1 MKKNGFLEGSFIAT
15 FNLVITKIMG
25 MLYVIPFYAIVGSL
39 GGALYSYAY
48 TIYSIFLSV
57 SNAGIPNAI
66 SKITS
71 EYNAKGLKEAKVRT
85 FTLGK
90 KIIGKISLIAFI
102 FLFVFAKQVA
112 ELILGDL
119 SGGNSISDVTFVIR
133 AISFAILIIPHL
145 SVTRG
150 YIQGHKYIE
159 TGSKSEVVEQ
169 FVRILV
175 IILGSFIFYKVFHAS
190 LKLSVGVAVFGATLG
205 GLAAYFYLRRKINKD
220 PSDLDLDKPLKEDK
234 VTNKEIRKKIIVY
247 AIPFV
252 IIAVATNLYIFADMV
267 FVSRTLN
274 FLNYDAE
281 SVEFIASAI
290 STWGSKINMI
300 VTSIAMGFAT
310 SLIPNIVTSFHKNNL
325 SDVNKKLNQSIKMIY
340 FISLPMTVGL
350 ALLATPVW
358 TIFYNTNVYGGKVLS
373 ALIFTSLFGNILMIV
388 SNTLQSMNKFKL
400 IFLSTLTGL
409 IVNVIIDFPM
419 MILFNALGIE
429 AYYGAIVATYLC
441 NILSIFIGLSA
452 LKKEHNFSYRELLS
466 TFLKTLV
473 PIFAMIIVIFG
484 LKALFNIFNLSV
496 FKRVDSLIIIVIS
509 TILGA
514 LTYFIISIKMH
525 LFESIIG
532 KEELDKFKE
541 KIKRRFNKKNLHEVS

>member
-15 FNLVITKIMG
+15 FNLVLTKIMG

-57 SNAGIPNAI
+57 SNAGVPNAI

-90 KIIGKISLIAFI
+90 KIIGRISIVTFLILFI
-102 FLFVFAKQVA
+102 FASSVAK
-112 ELILGDL
+112 LILGDL
-119 SGGNSISDVTFVIR
+119 SGGNSIKDVAFVIR
-133 AISFAILIIPHL
+133 AISFAVLVIPHL

-159 TGSKSEVVEQ
+159 TGSKSQVVEQ

-190 LKLSVGVAVFGATLG
+190 LALSVGVAVFGATIG
-205 GLAAYFYLRRKINKD
+205 GLCGYLYLKRKISHEK
-220 PSDLDLDKPLKEDK
+220 SDLDLDKELTKDN
-234 VTNKEIRKKIIVY
+234 VSNKEIIKKIVVY

-252 IIAVATNLYIFADMV
+252 IIAVATNIYIFADMV

-274 FLNYDAE
+274 YLNYDAGT
-281 SVEFIASAI
+281 VEFIASAI

-310 SLIPNIVTSFHKNNL
+310 SLIPNIVTSFHQDKL
-325 SDVNKKLNQSIKMIY
+325 GDVNKKLNQSIKIIY
-340 FISLPMTVGL
+340 FISLPMCVGL
-350 ALLATPVW
+350 SLLATPVW
-358 TIFYNTNVYGGKVLS
+358 TVFYNTNAYGGKVLS

-400 IFLSTLTGL
+400 IYLATLSGL
-409 IVNVIIDFPM
+409 IGNIIIDFPM
-419 MILFNALGIE
+419 MILFNYLGLPP
-429 AYYGAIVATYLC
+429 YYGAIVATYLC
-441 NILSIFIGLSA
+441 NILSIFIGLIC
-452 LKKEHNFSYRELLS
+452 LKKDHDFSYQSIVKTIFKTFIPIILMIASIIGVKYGLSLL
-466 TFLKTLV
+466 
-473 PIFAMIIVIFG
+473 
-484 LKALFNIFNLSV
+484 NLSV
-496 FKRVDSLIIIVIS
+496 LKKLDSIIIIAIC
-509 TILGA
+509 TIVGA
-514 LTYFIISIKMH
+514 LVYFGVSFKLKIVDDIIDR
-525 LFESIIG
+525 
-532 KEELDKFKE
+532 KEIDKLKR
-541 KIKRRFNKKNLHEVS
+541 KIFKKNLPKVS